1 MKFRGHET
9 FFIRRGWLTKGLKYV
24 SRKADIFVTR
34 TERPMDIL
42 GLGTNMVKSLR
53 YWLQAVGLTVEP
65 NSGKRVQNLTKLGEI
80 IYKYDRYIEECGTLA
95 LLQYKLACNETEATS
110 WYFFFNEFGLREFSQ
125 EDFISM
131 IKSYAKNRGKEIAD
145 RSYSDD
151 FNCIIGTYIAKEKS
165 VSPEESIVSPF
176 SELGLI
182 REISRGVYQKSTVKT
197 ENLPLAIVLAIILDI
212 ADGKCE
218 VKLEKLLSKPRS
230 IGCAFNLNTAMLLEI
245 LQRLEDN
252 GTLKLVRTAGLDVV
266 NILTDKTSEQVIE
279 EYYLALN

>member
-9 FFIRRGWLTKGLKYV
+9 FFIRRGWLAKGLKYV
-24 SRKADIFVTR
+24 SLKPDVFVTR

-65 NSGKRVQNLTKLGEI
+65 HSGKRVQNLTRLGEL
-80 IYKYDRYIEECGTLA
+80 IYKYDRYIEEQGTLA
-95 LLQYKLACNETEATS
+95 LLQYRLASNETEATS
-110 WYFFFNEFGLREFSQ
+110 WYFFFNEFSLREFSQ
-125 EDFISM
+125 EDFVNM
-131 IKSYAKNRGKEIAD
+131 LKAYAKNKGKEIAD
-145 RSYSDD
+145 RSYNDD
-151 FNCIIGTYIAKEKS
+151 FNCIIGTYIAKEKA
-165 VSPEESIVSPF
+165 VSPEENIVSPF

-182 REISRGVYQKSTVKT
+182 REIGRGIYQKSAVKA
-197 ENLPLAIVLAIILDI
+197 ESLPLAIVLAIILDI
-212 ADGKCE
+212 ADSKRE
-218 VKLEKLLSKPRS
+218 IKLEKLLSEPKS
-230 IGCAFNLNTAMLLEI
+230 IGCAFNLNAAMLLEI

-252 GTLKLVRTAGLDVV
+252 GALKLVRTAGLDVV